1 MSSMRLDIK
10 HVSALVLLS
19 YHFNDTFF
27 QQLEDKEQEVVALTD
42 KTARLQQ
49 LCDGRAETNRQ
60 LNEDLTTQYNKV
72 SIYS

>member
-49 LCDGRAETNRQ
+49 LCDARGETNRQ
-60 LNEDLTTQYNKV
+60 LNEDLTTDTIQQSKYL
-72 SIYS
+72 